1 VIDTPTAIEAAD
13 NWRRLAELVPL
24 VRLYLEPRRGHSEAG
39 RTAPKSKPPID
50 LGASDLLFDL
60 DMSASFYC
68 SALLVETDDVKR
80 MPDALEDQLRLIAKR
95 YGHFTT
101 NTDTRTVTVKAKDGT
116 EQKFVQPLALD
127 FCDEAEEL
135 VRKVNILVN
144 QPLPPQFAGPC
155 HMPKCDGEMFQSKA
169 QGTAKCDTCGALM
182 TFSDWAEWLA
192 RKAEIVLMDRG
203 EILDALKMLG
213 HPTKSKTLDQWV
225 TRKRVLAVTSAPEM
239 FRLSEVLGLAEKS
252 KRRVAA

>member
-1 VIDTPTAIEAAD
+1 MIDTPTAVEAAD
-13 NWRRLAELVPL
+13 NWRILAELVPL

-60 DMSASFYC
+60 DVSASFYC
-68 SALLVETDDVKR
+68 SALMFETADVKR

-95 YGHFTT
+95 YGHFTA
-101 NTDTRTVTVKAKDGT
+101 DPDEKI
-116 EQKFVQPLALD
+116 ALD

-135 VRKVNILVN
+135 VRKVELLIV
-144 QPLPPQFAGPC
+144 QPLPPQWAGPC
-155 HMPKCDGEMFQSKA
+155 AGLECVGGMFQSKA

-192 RKAEIVLMDRG
+192 RKAEIVLMDRR

-213 HPTKSKTLDQWV
+213 HPTERKTLDKWV

-239 FRLSEVLGLAEKS
+239 FRLSEVLCLAEKS
-252 KRRVAA
+252 RRKVAA

>member
-1 VIDTPTAIEAAD
+1 MIDTQTAIEAAG

-39 RTAPKSKPPID
+39 RTAPKSKPPLD
-50 LGASDLLFDL
+50 VDASDLLLYL

-68 SALLVETDDVKR
+68 SALLMETNDVKR

-95 YGHFTT
+95 YGHFTA
-101 NTDTRTVTVKAKDGT
+101 DPDEKI
-116 EQKFVQPLALD
+116 ALD
-127 FCDEAEEL
+127 FCDEAHEL
-135 VRKVNILVN
+135 VRKVEVLIV
-144 QPLPPQFAGPC
+144 QPLPPQWAGPC
-155 HMPKCDGEMFQSKA
+155 AGLECDGGMFQSKA

-203 EILDALKMLG
+203 EILVALKTLG
-213 HPTKSKTLDQWV
+213 HPTKANTLSHWV
-225 TRKRVLAVTSAPEM
+225 TRHRVLAVTATPEM
-239 FRLSEVLGLAEKS
+239 FRLSEVLELAEKAHP
-252 KRRVAA
+252 KRGRVAA